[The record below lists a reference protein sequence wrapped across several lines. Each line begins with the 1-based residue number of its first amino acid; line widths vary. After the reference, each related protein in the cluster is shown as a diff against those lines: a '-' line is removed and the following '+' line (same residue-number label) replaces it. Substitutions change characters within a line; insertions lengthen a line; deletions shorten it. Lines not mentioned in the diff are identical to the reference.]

1 MLVRSIPSLRP
12 MLMKQAAPNDNT
24 RRIATAGNVRLGI
37 LVGIALLALLA
48 GAWFF
53 KRSTSGVSRSGSKPE
68 KSTSVIRYADHSYD
82 GKAWK
87 KKYAAA
93 NMGNLSVLGIRAAQ
107 LDQILG
113 ANEDRIWILD
123 RKGVVFR
130 RTDGHWELAANQTDL
145 RRPVI
150 GLIDNETVLLGSRL
164 LSPLFLV
171 KPAGVRPVASDE
183 KLSLRSDK
191 VVTPIAPGLCYIH
204 TGRQTYKLVEEKLTL
219 VSPGDQKD
227 SIVVDEFGAPV
238 TISGRIVMTPNDFA
252 YSAEFS
258 PGEVY
263 VVWMDGRYGARLVK
277 YRDGAWVMLDEIP
290 ISGKESRKLTSG
302 WISKDDHGKVFVV
315 LGGVATA
322 IVYRQGAG
330 VMRYPIGVIS
340 GASLAKPIAIWG
352 EGPKKFYLM
361 DVSGSIWERSN
372 DRWRPIVR
380 GLASEK
386 VNFNDAWV
394 SPQGEIYAI
403 TNDSLYQLE

>member
-1 MLVRSIPSLRP
+1 MKRSAHRSDPRRSTT
-12 MLMKQAAPNDNT
+12 AAS
-24 RRIATAGNVRLGI
+24 ATAGSVRLGI

-48 GAWFF
+48 GVWFL
-53 KRSTSGVSRSGSKPE
+53 KRSPGGSGSPTGSRTE
-68 KSTSVIRYADHSYD
+68 KAISGSVIRYEDQSYE

-93 NMGNLSVLGIRAAQ
+93 SMGNLSVLGIRAAQ

-113 ANEDRIWILD
+113 ANENRIWVLD

-130 RTDGHWELAANQTDL
+130 RTDGHWELAANQPDL

-150 GLIDNETVLLGSRL
+150 GLIDDETVLLGSRL

-171 KPAGVRPVASDE
+171 KPAGVRAVESDQ
-183 KLSLRSDK
+183 KLSLRAEN
-191 VVTPIAPGLCYIH
+191 VVTPVAPGLCYIH

-219 VSPGDQKD
+219 ISPGEQKD
-227 SIVVDEFGAPV
+227 SVVVDEFGAAV
-238 TISGRIVMTPNDFA
+238 TLMGRWVMTPNDFV
-252 YSAEFS
+252 YSANFS

-263 VVWMDGRYGARLVK
+263 AVWIDRRWGGRLVK
-277 YRDGAWVMLDEIP
+277 YRDGAWVMIDEIP
-290 ISGKESRKLTSG
+290 ISGKETRSLTAA
-302 WISKDDHGKVFVV
+302 WMSKDDQGKVFVV
-315 LGGVATA
+315 FGGTATA
-322 IVYRQGAG
+322 ILYRQGAG
-330 VMRYPIGVIS
+330 VMRYPIGTAS

-352 EGPKKFYLM
+352 ESLKKFYLM
-361 DVSGSIWERSN
+361 DASGSIWERSN

-394 SPQGEIYAI
+394 SPQGGIYAV